1 MTGPAADPRGR
12 PGNDARRRIVVVG
25 AGIAGLSC
33 ATRLSSLFRE
43 RGRPLA
49 LLVLDAAARP
59 GGVIATER
67 RDGFLIEAG
76 PDCFITD
83 KPWGLDLCR
92 RLGIE
97 GEVIGTNS
105 ECRRSFVARGG
116 RLLPIP
122 EGYQLLAP
130 SRLLPF
136 ATSSILSLRGR
147 LRVLGDLLLPRGP
160 GAADESLAGFV
171 RRRFGSEALERMA
184 QPLVAGIY
192 DADPERLS
200 LRATFPRFLEMER
213 SHRSIILA
221 LLRGRKVRGARA
233 GVSGARYSLFV
244 TLRSGLQT
252 LIDRLASSLPPG
264 GLRLGARVAS
274 VARGAGPQER
284 FVLVTAGGDRVQAD
298 AVALALPAQAA
309 APLLREADRGLGD
322 ALAAIPYGTA
332 ATVNLAYRRADIPRP
347 IDGFGFVVPRS
358 ERRALVACT
367 FSSVKFSGRAPD
379 TMVLLRAFF
388 GGAAMEETEEEEP
401 GRGAATGT
409 VDDDA
414 DALETRARSDL
425 RDILGV
431 RAAPLFARTFVWP
444 QAMAQYEV
452 GHLDRVASI
461 EERLGRIPGLALAGN
476 GLRGIGIPDC
486 VRSGD
491 LAAERLAAEVDAV

>member
-1 MTGPAADPRGR
+1 MTGSAAFPRGR
-12 PGNDARRRIVVVG
+12 PGEARWRIVVVG

-33 ATRLSSLFRE
+33 AARLSSLFHE

-83 KPWGLDLCR
+83 KPWALDLCR
-92 RLGIE
+92 RLGLE
-97 GEVIGTNS
+97 EEVIGTNS
-105 ECRRSFVARGG
+105 ECRRSFVARRG
-116 RLLPIP
+116 RLVPIP

-136 ATSSILSLRGR
+136 ATSSLLSLRGR
-147 LRVLGDLLLPRGP
+147 LRVLCDILLARGP
-160 GAADESLAGFV
+160 RVADESLACFV

-221 LLRGRKVRGARA
+221 LLRGRRAGGARA

-252 LIDRLASSLPPG
+252 LIDRLAASLPPG

-284 FVLVTAGGDRVQAD
+284 FVLVTAAGDRVQAD

-309 APLLREADRGLGD
+309 APLLRETDRGLAD

-332 ATVNLAYRRADIPRP
+332 ATINLAYRRADIPRP

-367 FSSVKFSGRAPD
+367 FSSVKFAGRAPD

-388 GGAAMEETEEEEP
+388 GGAAVQEP
-401 GRGAATGT
+401 GQGAATGT
-409 VDDDA
+409 MDDDA
-414 DALETRARSDL
+414 DALEARARSDL

-444 QAMAQYEV
+444 RAMAQYEV
-452 GHLDRVASI
+452 GHLDRVAAI